1 MTQSNFV
8 LPNQIHPLRVVI
20 AVGQPDGWW
29 PGGGLPGFASR
40 ECVNLVGKNVQS
52 VQTHLNQNKPEIT
65 QFLLIQ

>member
-40 ECVNLVGKNVQS
+40 ECVNLVGKNVQ
-52 VQTHLNQNKPEIT
+52 THLNQNKPEIT